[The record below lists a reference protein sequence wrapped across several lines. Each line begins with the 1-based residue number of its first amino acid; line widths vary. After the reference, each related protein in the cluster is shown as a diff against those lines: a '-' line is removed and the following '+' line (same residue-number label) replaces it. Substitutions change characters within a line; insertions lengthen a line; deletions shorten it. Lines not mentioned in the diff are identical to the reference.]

1 MLFRSDVS
9 EKLIRTF
16 ATCEHVCPHFHLP
29 MQSGS
34 SRILQLMNRGYT
46 KEQYVALAESIRYA
60 VPKVAF
66 TTDIIVGFPGETE
79 QDFEDTLD
87 VVRAVRFDSAYTFIY
102 SQRSGTPA
110 ADMAEQVPYAVKQ
123 ERIQRLM
130 DLQAEISLQ
139 LNQGYEGQTVEILVE
154 SVSKQDS
161 GMLTGRTGGNKLVHF
176 AADPQWIGKLVR
188 VRIEKASSWHLTGV
202 LE

>member
-1 MLFRSDVS
+1 
-9 EKLIRTF
+9 
-16 ATCEHVCPHFHLP
+16 
-29 MQSGS
+29 
-34 SRILQLMNRGYT
+34 
-46 KEQYVALAESIRYA
+46 
-60 VPKVAF
+60 
-66 TTDIIVGFPGETE
+66 
-79 QDFEDTLD
+79 
-87 VVRAVRFDSAYTFIY
+87 
-102 SQRSGTPA
+102 
-110 ADMAEQVPYAVKQ
+110 
-123 ERIQRLM
+123 M